1 MNNNGPTFET
11 SGGDIPDYMKVIPQ
25 LKIPQNPSQTIR
37 KAEPDYLDY
46 DMKGRGFMERAFANT
61 GLVYLLGVTAGSL
74 HALSTQKS
82 IPSATLKIR
91 LNSFLNGIGR
101 GGSRVGNS
109 VGTMAFMYTAFE
121 SLYEQSDVGRFFG
134 DAEIL
139 PPLVAASATGFA
151 YGSARGMRA
160 AGLAGVI
167 GGGVVLGT
175 YGITSAVG
183 PIFGFGFQRGNVLF
197 L

>member
-1 MNNNGPTFET
+1 M
-11 SGGDIPDYMKVIPQ
+11 
-25 LKIPQNPSQTIR
+25 
-37 KAEPDYLDY
+37 
-46 DMKGRGFMERAFANT
+46 
-61 GLVYLLGVTAGSL
+61 
-74 HALSTQKS
+74 
-82 IPSATLKIR
+82 
-91 LNSFLNGIGR
+91 
-101 GGSRVGNS
+101 GNS